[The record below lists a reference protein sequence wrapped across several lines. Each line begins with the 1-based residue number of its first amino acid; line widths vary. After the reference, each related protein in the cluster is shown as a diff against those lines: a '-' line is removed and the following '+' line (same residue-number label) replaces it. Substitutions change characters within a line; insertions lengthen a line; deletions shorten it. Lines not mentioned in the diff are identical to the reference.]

1 MQYSKNKYYMP
12 ILFSV
17 LRKTVPINIQVC
29 LINNY
34 QLIICILVPTFVKI
48 DKMSQSTLIDQCK
61 ERVGAKNLAAELAE
75 LLGVN
80 ADAAYRRMR
89 GDTALTFDE
98 IQKICLRFNISFDSV
113 INYQGR
119 LVPFQFNGMF
129 KDKFSII
136 NYLIGIE
143 QELKMLSS
151 MGTEDAKIV
160 MTAMDLPYFRQFGFK
175 SLSRFKLF
183 FWQRSVLNL
192 PDYATKKYDADESLG
207 EYEEITDRIYQN
219 YHGVPSTEIWAPETL
234 DSTIKQVQYYL
245 ESGLFVNKQ
254 SAINICDD
262 IEALLTKLES
272 EAQLARKL
280 IQTKEGT
287 ISSSFEMYQS
297 DIFLSNNCIQAF
309 KDGRTYTYVSF
320 NSFNS
325 LMSFSPHF
333 SEECNRWIDQIR
345 LKSILLSEVSEK
357 LRYQFFKRL
366 REKLEGLRLLVN
378 NSF

>member
-1 MQYSKNKYYMP
+1 M
-12 ILFSV
+12 
-17 LRKTVPINIQVC
+17 
-29 LINNY
+29 NN
-34 QLIICILVPTFVKI
+34 QLIF
-48 DKMSQSTLIDQCK
+48 IDQCK
-61 ERVGAKNLAAELAE
+61 ERVGAKNLAVELSE

-80 ADAAYRRMR
+80 VDAAYRRMR
-89 GDTALTFDE
+89 GTTALTFDE

-129 KDKFSII
+129 RDKFSIL
-136 NYLIGIE
+136 NYLTGIE
-143 QELKMLSS
+143 QELKMLSG
-151 MGTEDAKIV
+151 MEDSNTRMV

-192 PDYATKKYDADESLG
+192 DEFIQRKFDAEDNMG
-207 EYEEITDRIYQN
+207 EYEEITDRIYKN
-219 YHGVPSTEIWAPETL
+219 YHGVSSTEIWAPETL

-245 ESGLFVNKQ
+245 ESGLFVDKQ
-254 SAINICDD
+254 SAHMICDD
-262 IEALLTKLES
+262 IDSLLTKLES
-272 EAQLARKL
+272 EAQLGRKL

-287 ISSSFEMYQS
+287 ISSPFEMYQS

-333 SEECNRWIDQIR
+333 SDECNRWIEQIR

-357 LRYQFFKRL
+357 LRYQFFKSL
-366 REKLEGLRLLVN
+366 REKLEGLRAIVN
-378 NSF
+378 

>member
-1 MQYSKNKYYMP
+1 MY
-12 ILFSV
+12 I
-17 LRKTVPINIQVC
+17 
-29 LINNY
+29 
-34 QLIICILVPTFVKI
+34 FVKI
-48 DKMSQSTLIDQCK
+48 DKMSQSILINQCK
-61 ERVGAKNLAAELAE
+61 ERVGAKTLAAELAE

-129 KDKFSII
+129 KDQFSII
-136 NYLIGIE
+136 QYLSAIE
-143 QELKMLSS
+143 QELSMLST
-151 MGTEDAKIV
+151 MGTGDARIV

-192 PDYATKKYDADESLG
+192 PDFATKKYDANESLG

-219 YHGVPSTEIWAPETL
+219 YHGVASTEIWAPETL

-245 ESGLFVNKQ
+245 DSGLFVDQQ
-254 SAINICDD
+254 SAHKVCDD
-262 IEALLTKLES
+262 IEYLLSKLEQ
-272 EAQLARKL
+272 EAQLGRKL
-280 IQTKEGT
+280 TQTKGGT
-287 ISSSFEMYQS
+287 ISSPFEMYQS

-333 SEECNRWIDQIR
+333 SEECNRWIEQIR

-357 LRYQFFKRL
+357 LRYQYFKVL
-366 REKLEGLRLLVN
+366 RGKIDGLRGMI
-378 NSF
+378 

>member
-1 MQYSKNKYYMP
+1 
-12 ILFSV
+12 
-17 LRKTVPINIQVC
+17 
-29 LINNY
+29 
-34 QLIICILVPTFVKI
+34 
-48 DKMSQSTLIDQCK
+48 MSQTILIEQCK
-61 ERVGAKNLAAELAE
+61 ERVGAKNLAAELSE

-80 ADAAYRRMR
+80 TDAAYRRMR
-89 GDTALTFDE
+89 GATALTFNE

-119 LVPFQFNGMF
+119 LVPFQFNAMF

-136 NYLIGIE
+136 NYLSSIE
-143 QELKMLSS
+143 QELKMLSK
-151 MGTEDAKIV
+151 MGTDDAKIT

-192 PDYATKKYDADESLG
+192 DEFATKKFDANEALG
-207 EYEEITDRIYQN
+207 EYEDITDRIYEN
-219 YHGVPSTEIWAPETL
+219 YHGVASTEIWAPETL

-245 ESGLFVNKQ
+245 ESGLFTDKT
-254 SAINICDD
+254 SAVQICDD
-262 IEALLTKLES
+262 IDALLTKLEG
-272 EAQLARKL
+272 EAQLGRKL
-280 IQTKEGT
+280 IQTSGGT
-287 ISSSFEMYQS
+287 ISSPFEMYQS
-297 DIFLSNNCIQAF
+297 DIFLSNNCIQAE

-333 SEECNRWIDQIR
+333 SAECDRWIEQIR

-357 LRYQFFKRL
+357 LRYQFFKSL
-366 REKLEGLRLLVN
+366 REKLDGLRVMI
-378 NSF
+378 